1 VADVDQGEKQ
11 GKTHFHQTQSSNQ
24 ARHNPVPQERSLT
37 QKSRK
42 VVINETASQ
51 KHSTALYQFPPSDS
65 SAKLHTLVTDAR
77 FPTQA
82 GFSTS
87 QRSDTV

>member
-1 VADVDQGEKQ
+1 MQIKVKNMEK
-11 GKTHFHQTQSSNQ
+11 HFFSPNAVFKSN
-24 ARHNPVPQERSLT
+24 RHNPVPQERSLT
-37 QKSRK
+37 QKSRE
-42 VVINETASQ
+42 VVTNETASQ
-51 KHSTALYQFPPSDS
+51 KQSTALYQFPPSDS